1 MIIGISGYAG
11 VGKDSFSNY
20 LVSNHN
26 FVKIAFADKIK
37 RILMDLYDL
46 SYQQLWGESK
56 NRGSYDLR
64 YKIPNSNDYL
74 TARLGSQA
82 FGDCGR
88 SLYQDTWVDYTLK
101 DVKRL
106 HDHYF
111 WDYEDCQGAFKN
123 YFNFGRKNVVVSD
136 CRYLNEMN
144 RIREMGGILIR
155 IKKTVVPLKGKTG
168 KHSSEVNQIKVL
180 DNYFDKVI
188 LNDGNLEDLYKKI
201 DDFMAKKS

>member
-11 VGKDSFSNY
+11 VGKDSLSNY

-64 YKIPNSNDYL
+64 YRVPNSDEYL

-88 SLYQDTWVDYTLK
+88 NLYQDTWVDYTLK

-106 HDHYF
+106 HDSYF
-111 WDYEDCQGAFKN
+111 WDYEDCKGAFKN
-123 YFNFGRKNVVVSD
+123 YLKFGKKNVVVSD

-144 RIREMGGILIR
+144 RIRDMGGIIIR

-168 KHSSEVNQIKVL
+168 KHSSEVNQIKIL
-180 DNYFDKVI
+180 DNYFDEVI
-188 LNDGNLEDLYKKI
+188 LNDGTLEDLYKKI
-201 DDFMAKKS
+201 NDFMAKKS